1 MVDCIDIY
9 KSLNN
14 NIRTIKIQKCQNL
27 FLTIPKQTNKQT
39 NKQMCKHEV
48 KKLPYL

>member
-1 MVDCIDIY
+1 MSKFVPDHS
-9 KSLNN
+9 K
-14 NIRTIKIQKCQNL
+14 
-27 FLTIPKQTNKQT
+27 TNKQT

>member
-1 MVDCIDIY
+1 MVDYIDIY

-27 FLTIPKQTNKQT
+27 FLTIPKQTNKQ
-39 NKQMCKHEV
+39 MCKHEV